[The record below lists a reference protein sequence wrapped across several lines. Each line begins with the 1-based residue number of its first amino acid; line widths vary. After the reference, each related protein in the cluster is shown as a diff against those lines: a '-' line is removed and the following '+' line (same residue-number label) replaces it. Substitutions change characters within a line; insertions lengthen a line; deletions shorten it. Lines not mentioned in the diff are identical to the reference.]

1 MQSGSLGFIGL
12 GTMGGAMARR
22 LIAAGHRLV
31 VADNNPAA
39 VERLTAL
46 GARAVSTPAEVAASC
61 SIVFLSLPTPDVV
74 EAVVT
79 GPNGVAAG
87 DGNAIVVDLS
97 TTGSQ
102 VEFRIDA
109 ALKASG
115 KSLVDCPISGG
126 AEGAAAGT
134 LALMA
139 AGAADKLDAVEPF
152 LEVLGTCFRVGDTP
166 GQGQILK
173 VINNLMSTA
182 ALTITS
188 EALVLGTK
196 AGLDP
201 DRMLEA
207 INAGSG
213 RNSAST
219 SKFPK
224 HVLPRTFDFGM
235 SIKLSAKDAR
245 LCLEE
250 AERLG
255 VPMIVGTAVRQ
266 LLTLTRD
273 HLGGDVDM
281 TSVVKVVEEW
291 AGVEVRGAA
300 AKV

>member
-1 MQSGSLGFIGL
+1 MKIRKLGFIGL

-22 LIAAGHRLV
+22 LVDAGY
-31 VADNNPAA
+31 D
-39 VERLTAL
+39 LTVLDTRPETVKTLTDL
-46 GARAVSTPAEVAASC
+46 GAHTAPNAAALVGAVDA
-61 SIVFLSLPTPDVV
+61 VFLSLPTPDVV
-74 EAVVT
+74 EKVVM
-79 GPNGVAAG
+79 GPDGVAAG
-87 DGNAIVVDLS
+87 AGQAIVIDLS

-102 VEFRIDA
+102 VEERIA
-109 ALKASG
+109 KALAASG
-115 KSLVDCPISGG
+115 KTLIDCPISGG
-126 AEGAAAGT
+126 AAGAKAGT

-139 AGAADKLDAVEPF
+139 AGPKAAVDA
-152 LEVLGTCFRVGDTP
+152 LGPALAVFGKCFHVGDTP

-188 EALVLGTK
+188 EALVLGVK

-201 DRMLEA
+201 DKMLEA
-207 INAGSG
+207 INVSSG
-213 RNSAST
+213 CNTAST
-219 SKFPK
+219 TKFPK

-235 SIKLSAKDAR
+235 PIKLSAKDAR

-266 LLTLTRD
+266 LLVICRD

-300 AKV
+300 ARA

>member
-1 MQSGSLGFIGL
+1 MSAGKLGFIGL

-22 LIAAGHRLV
+22 LVDAGHSLSV
-31 VADNNPAA
+31 LDSNPKS
-39 VERLTAL
+39 VNRFTAL
-46 GARAVSTPAEVAASC
+46 GARAVSTPAELAESC
-61 SIVFLSLPTPDVV
+61 DIVFLSLPTPDVV
-74 EAVVT
+74 ETVATGQNGLATAKSSAV
-79 GPNGVAAG
+79 
-87 DGNAIVVDLS
+87 VVDLS

-102 VEFRIDA
+102 VEERIA
-109 ALKASG
+109 RRLHEAGMTLI
-115 KSLVDCPISGG
+115 DCPISGG
-126 AEGAAAGT
+126 EEGAKAGT

-139 AGAADKLDAVEPF
+139 AGAPNAVESVLPL
-152 LEVLGTCFRVGDTP
+152 LEIFGKCFQVGDKP

-188 EALVLGTK
+188 EAMVLGAK

-201 DRMLEA
+201 DRMLDA
-207 INAGSG
+207 INASSG
-213 RNSAST
+213 RNTATT

-250 AERLG
+250 ADRLG

-266 LLTLTRD
+266 LLMLTRD

-281 TSVVKVVEEW
+281 TSVVRVVEEW

-300 AKV
+300 AR

>member
-22 LIAAGHRLV
+22 LIAAGHQLV
-31 VADNNPAA
+31 VADNNPEA
-39 VERLTAL
+39 VERLTSL
-46 GARAVSTPAEVAASC
+46 GARAASTPAEVAASC

-79 GPNGVAAG
+79 AENGVAAG
-87 DGNAIVVDLS
+87 AGNAIVVDLS

-139 AGAADKLDAVEPF
+139 AGPADKLDAVQPY
-152 LEVLGTCFRVGDTP
+152 LEILGTCFRVGDTP

-300 AKV
+300 AKA